1 MIVLKFKG
9 TVIISKFKGTVI
21 VTKFKGTVIVLSL
34 KGLWSKQGESKGSV
48 PWYKNMQ
55 QEGGC
60 GAGGWQLKKLQER
73 RVHGM

>member
-1 MIVLKFKG
+1 M
-9 TVIISKFKGTVI
+9 
-21 VTKFKGTVIVLSL
+21 IVLSL
-34 KGLWSKQGESKGSV
+34 KGLWSKQGESEGSV